1 MGSGD
6 TGVEDVTFQEI
17 VSERI
22 ATALHHEHGRER
34 LLLFAKA
41 VSSALN
47 VEEQSPGSGQLRTDI
62 KRKVREMGPL
72 RSACGFLGGGGA
84 HESEKP

>member
-1 MGSGD
+1 MGHGD
-6 TGVEDVTFQEI
+6 RGVEDVTFQEM

-22 ATALHHEHGRER
+22 ATALHHEHGHEQ

-41 VSSALN
+41 VSSELN
-47 VEEQSPGSGQLRTDI
+47 EEDQSPGSRQLRMDI

-72 RSACGFLGGGGA
+72 RSACGFSG
-84 HESEKP
+84 